1 MELYL
6 IRHGK
11 TFANENHLYCGSTD
25 LPLSENGIAEL
36 KIKRYTVPQDVQFVT
51 SGMVRT
57 QQTLHTLFGNV
68 PHTVDTAFREIDFGI
83 FEMKSYEQLK
93 DNADYQ
99 QWLEGDN
106 FVNIPPEGESGQQ
119 MTARVTKAAD
129 KLIKQG
135 KNAVVITHGGVIAA
149 VMAHLFPKENKN
161 IYQWQP
167 KPGCGYIVKDNT
179 FTLIE

>member
-25 LPLSENGIAEL
+25 LPLSENGVEEL
-36 KIKRYTVPQDVQFVT
+36 KTKCYTVPQDVQFVT
-51 SGMVRT
+51 SGMKRT
-57 QQTLHTLFGNV
+57 QQTLRTLFGDI
-68 PHTVDTAFREIDFGI
+68 PYTVDTDFREIDFGI

-93 DNADYQ
+93 DNPEYQ

-106 FVNIPPEGESGQQ
+106 FVNIPPLGESGRQ
-119 MTARVTKAAD
+119 MTDRVTQAVERY
-129 KLIKQG
+129 IKQG
-135 KNAVVITHGGVIAA
+135 KNTVIITHGGVIAA
-149 VMAHLFPKENKN
+149 VMTHLFPQEDKN

-167 KPGCGYIVKDNT
+167 KPGCGYIVKNGT
-179 FTLIE
+179 FLTME